1 MDELLKKISEFG
13 IVPVVKL
20 DNAKDALPLA
30 KALYDGWLPLAEIT
44 FRTAAAEES
53 IRSLTREMPEM
64 LVGAGTVLTIDQV
77 DRAAAAGAKFIVTPG
92 FNRRIVEHCLAKGL
106 PVVPGCSGPSDME
119 AAIELGLEVVKFFPA
134 EPSGGVE
141 YLKAVAGPYT
151 SLKFMPTGGI
161 NADNLNAY
169 LSLKNVT
176 ACGGSWMVKPEL
188 INAGDFAAIT
198 EITKQSVMGM
208 LNFNLLHVG
217 VNSVDENDAATVV
230 SLFGGRFG
238 LGSRVGKNSI
248 FAGTI
253 LEVMKAPGRGKFG
266 HIAIS
271 TRYIERAIAH
281 FKLRGIALDEN
292 SRKYNDA
299 GKLTTIYFADEP
311 GGFALHLTQ
320 I

>member
-1 MDELLKKISEFG
+1 
-13 IVPVVKL
+13 
-20 DNAKDALPLA
+20 DALSLA
-30 KALYDGWLPLAEIT
+30 KALYEGWLPLAEVT
-44 FRTAAAEES
+44 FRTGAAEES
-53 IRSLTREMPEM
+53 IRRIAGELPEM

-92 FNRRIVEHCLAKGL
+92 FNRKVVEHCLAQGL

-119 AAIELGLEVVKFFPA
+119 AAIEMGLDVVKFFPA

-161 NADNLNAY
+161 NVDNLNAY
-169 LSLKNVT
+169 LSLKNVV

-198 EITKQSVMGM
+198 ELTRQAVMGM
-208 LNFNLLHVG
+208 LGFDLLHVG
-217 VNSVDENDAATVV
+217 VNTASENDAAAIAG
-230 SLFGGRFG
+230 LFGDRFG
-238 LGSRVGKNSI
+238 MPAKAGKSSI

-253 LEVMKAPGRGKFG
+253 LEVMKMPGRGKFG

-281 FKLRGIALDEN
+281 FRLRGIVLDEN

-311 GGFALHLTQ
+311 GGFAVHLTQ
-320 I
+320 V

>member
-217 VNSVDENDAATVV
+217 VNSADENDAATVV

>member
-30 KALYDGWLPLAEIT
+30 KALHDGWLPLAEIT

-77 DRAAAAGAKFIVTPG
+77 DRAATAGAKFIVTPG

-217 VNSVDENDAATVV
+217 VNSADENDAATVV
-230 SLFGGRFG
+230 SLFGERFG
-238 LGSRVGKNSI
+238 LGSRVGKSSI

>member
-1 MDELLKKISEFG
+1 MDELLKKISSFG

-44 FRTAAAEES
+44 FRTAAAEAS
-53 IRSLTREMPEM
+53 IRSLAEEMPEM
-64 LVGAGTVLTIDQV
+64 LVGAGTVLTVDQV
-77 DRAAAAGAKFIVTPG
+77 ERAAAAGAKFIVTPG
-92 FNRRIVEHCLAKGL
+92 FNRKIVEHCLAKGL

-119 AAIELGLEVVKFFPA
+119 AAMELGLEVVKFFPA

-151 SLKFMPTGGI
+151 SLKFMPTGGV

-169 LSLKNVT
+169 LSLKNVV

-188 INAGDFAAIT
+188 INAGDFAAVT
-198 EITKQSVMGM
+198 ELTRQAVMGM
-208 LNFNLLHVG
+208 LDFNLLHVG
-217 VNSVDENDAATVV
+217 VNAASESDAVAIA
-230 SLFGGRFG
+230 SLFGDRFG
-238 LGSRVGKNSI
+238 LGSKAGKSSV

-253 LEVMKAPGRGKFG
+253 LEVMKSPGRGKFG
-266 HIAIS
+266 HIGIS

-281 FKLRGIALDEN
+281 FRFRGIALDEN
-292 SRKYNDA
+292 SKKFNDA
-299 GKLTTIYFADEP
+299 GRLMAIFFADEP
-311 GGFALHLTQ
+311 GGFATHLTQ
-320 I
+320 M

>member
-77 DRAAAAGAKFIVTPG
+77 DRAATAGAKFIVTPG

-169 LSLKNVT
+169 LSLKNVM

-217 VNSVDENDAATVV
+217 VNSADENDAATVV
-230 SLFGGRFG
+230 SLFGERFG
-238 LGSRVGKNSI
+238 LGSRVGKSSI

>member
-217 VNSVDENDAATVV
+217 VNSADENDAATVV
-230 SLFGGRFG
+230 SLFGERFG